1 MASNGARTLIG
12 VLLAAFSGAVVGLF
26 ILIGLIFLVPTGASN
41 PNVGNVANRVTNSP
55 PTNKEAPSNVSEP
68 APAEVEQTP
77 TPSEIDDPS
86 PTPKTTFTPITL
98 PTPAPRPNRTPVVNP
113 QTPSGGR
120 TPKTL
125 PKPSP
130 KKPIPTPSVHT

>member
-1 MASNGARTLIG
+1 MASNGSRTLIG

-26 ILIGLIFLVPTGASN
+26 ILIGLIFLIPTGASN
-41 PNVGNVANRVTNSP
+41 PNVSNAVNRASNSAL
-55 PTNKEAPSNVSEP
+55 TNKPTPSNISEP
-68 APAEVEQTP
+68 TPAPIEQTP
-77 TPSEIDDPS
+77 TPDETDS
-86 PTPKTTFTPITL
+86 PTPLPKTTFTPITL
-98 PTPAPRPNRTPVVNP
+98 PTPAPKPNRTPDINP
-113 QTPSGGR
+113 QTPGGGR